1 MVLLFIY
8 LFGAMASAVMI
19 RGLIVITRSLVW
31 LSEYI
36 TRIFTPSDRQ
46 NTVSREEVSAM
57 VQIGVTEGVS
67 RKATSCVAAWFS
79 LR

>member
-8 LFGAMASAVMI
+8 LFGAMPSAVII

-46 NTVSREEVSAM
+46 NTVRREEVSAM
-57 VQIGVTEGVS
+57 VQIGVTEG
-67 RKATSCVAAWFS
+67 A
-79 LR
+79 